1 MSVTNTPTI
10 ESRTRPRETAAQ
22 LLSVEEARARVVA
35 AMPLLE
41 SEPVDLKHA
50 RGRVTAEDVRAGR
63 DHPAAAISAMD
74 GYALRLA
81 DVTKLPVR
89 LRKIGVSRA
98 GAHFDSPLLP
108 GCCVRIFTGATVPAG
123 ADTIALQ
130 EDASEDGQEVEIR
143 SVGRVSQHIRAA
155 GLDFAAGQVC
165 VARGRALTAR
175 DIGVIA
181 SCGYTQVIVRRTPRV
196 GVLST
201 GDELVELGVPP
212 GPDQIIGSNSPA
224 LTAALASWGAE
235 AADLGI
241 VADRAD
247 VIADAVDRAAGAD
260 ILVITGGASVGEHDL
275 VRSGVALRGFVVD
288 FWRITM
294 RPGKP
299 LM

>member
-81 DVTKLPVR
+81 DVTQLPVR

-98 GAHFDSPLLP
+98 GARFDSPLLP

-130 EDASEDGQEVEIR
+130 EDASEDGQEVESRDQERWEGEPAHPCRRPGFRRGPGLRR
-143 SVGRVSQHIRAA
+143 SRPCSNGARYRRHRVLRIYASHRAPHAARRGSVDRGRVR
-155 GLDFAAGQVC
+155 
-165 VARGRALTAR
+165 
-175 DIGVIA
+175 
-181 SCGYTQVIVRRTPRV
+181 
-196 GVLST
+196 
-201 GDELVELGVPP
+201 
-212 GPDQIIGSNSPA
+212 
-224 LTAALASWGAE
+224 
-235 AADLGI
+235 
-241 VADRAD
+241 
-247 VIADAVDRAAGAD
+247 
-260 ILVITGGASVGEHDL
+260 
-275 VRSGVALRGFVVD
+275 
-288 FWRITM
+288 
-294 RPGKP
+294 
-299 LM
+299 